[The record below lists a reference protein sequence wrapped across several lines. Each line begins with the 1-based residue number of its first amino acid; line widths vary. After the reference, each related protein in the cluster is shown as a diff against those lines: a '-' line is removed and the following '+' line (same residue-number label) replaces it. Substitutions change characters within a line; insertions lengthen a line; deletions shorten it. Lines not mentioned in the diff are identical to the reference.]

1 MNTIAK
7 YVAICLLVFFSSCS
21 IKKNSVDTNALKE
34 KECTELYGELE
45 TKEIHITQDRVCFFG
60 FDPPV
65 LPIED
70 TVVITVPNKINP
82 NIQACSPKVKKYFAY
97 NDGSMIFI
105 WKEPSLSP
113 DLEDELRKR
122 MNNSWIRIWFPDSET
137 NDGERFFVPE
147 TTVTEGV
154 DENGLC
160 WKTVNFEFM
169 SYGYDCVPPEHKW
182 YFDRILESFHK
193 KTPSYQEVFDELQ
206 KELDRI
212 IENFRETKS
221 DFYFQ
226 DVYDELLKE
235 E

>member
-45 TKEIHITQDRVCFFG
+45 TKEIHITQDRVGFFG
-60 FDPPV
+60 FSSSV
-65 LPIED
+65 LPIDD
-70 TVVITVPNKINP
+70 TIVISVPNKINP
-82 NIQACSPKVKKYFAY
+82 DIICWITAY
-97 NDGSMIFI
+97 YIYNNGARISICD
-105 WKEPSLSP
+105 EPSLS
-113 DLEDELRKR
+113 LELKDELRQR

-182 YFDRILESFHK
+182 YFDRIIESFHK
-193 KTPSYQEVFDELQ
+193 KTPSYQEVFDELL
-206 KELDRI
+206 KKYDRI
-212 IENFRETKS
+212 IENFRETKP
-221 DFYFQ
+221 DYHFQ
-226 DVYDELLKE
+226 DVDEELLKE

>member
-45 TKEIHITQDRVCFFG
+45 TKVIPITQDLVEFFCYEG
-60 FDPPV
+60 PTL
-65 LPIED
+65 LPKND
-70 TVVITVPNKINP
+70 TVEITVPNKLNSNILNFDP
-82 NIQACSPKVKKYFAY
+82 NAKAFFAY
-97 NDGSMIFI
+97 NNGASI
-105 WKEPSLSP
+105 WVEYKQYNSK
-113 DLEDELRKR
+113 LEQ
-122 MNNSWIRIWFPDSET
+122 RIWDAAMRIQIGLE
-137 NDGERFFVPE
+137 GEKFFVPE
-147 TTVTEGV
+147 TSITEGV

-169 SYGYDCVPPEHKW
+169 AYGYDCVPPEHKW

-193 KTPSYQEVFDELQ
+193 KTPSYQEVFDELL
-206 KELDRI
+206 KKYDRI
-212 IENFRETKS
+212 IENFRETKP
-221 DFYFQ
+221 DYLFQ
-226 DVYDELLKE
+226 DVEEELLKE

>member
-21 IKKNSVDTNALKE
+21 IKKNSIDTDALKE

-45 TKEIHITQDRVCFFG
+45 TKEIHITQDVVRRFG
-60 FDPPV
+60 FDTPL
-65 LPIED
+65 LPKND
-70 TVVITVPNKINP
+70 TIVITVPN
-82 NIQACSPKVKKYFAY
+82 NIYPDFICWTTVYYAY
-97 NDGSMIFI
+97 NNCALVYVSDEPALEPQLEEKLHQRINDA
-105 WKEPSLSP
+105 WKRLFFH
-113 DLEDELRKR
+113 
-122 MNNSWIRIWFPDSET
+122 NSET
-137 NDGERFFVPE
+137 SDGEKFFVPE
-147 TTVTEGV
+147 TTITEGV

-169 SYGYDCVPPEHKW
+169 SYGYVRVPPEHKW
-182 YFDRILESFHK
+182 YFDRIIESFHK
-193 KTPSYQEVFDELQ
+193 KTPSYQEVFDELL
-206 KELDRI
+206 KKYDRI

>member
-45 TKEIHITQDRVCFFG
+45 TKEIHITQDRVRFFG

-65 LPIED
+65 LPKDD
-70 TVVITVPNKINP
+70 TVVITVPNRRNHGIVCWDPVYYCFYNNGAGVYIWDEP
-82 NIQACSPKVKKYFAY
+82 NLPYQQ
-97 NDGSMIFI
+97 
-105 WKEPSLSP
+105 E
-113 DLEDELRKR
+113 EELRKR
-122 MNNSWIRIWFPDSET
+122 MFSAFERIQFPRPDDS
-137 NDGERFFVPE
+137 GEEKFFVPE
-147 TTVTEGV
+147 TTITEGV

-193 KTPSYQEVFDELQ
+193 KTPSYQEVFDELL
-206 KELDRI
+206 KKYDRI
-212 IENFRETKS
+212 IENFRETKP
-221 DFYFQ
+221 DYHFQ
-226 DVYDELLKE
+226 DVDEELLKE

>member
-45 TKEIHITQDRVCFFG
+45 TKEIHITQDKVCHFG
-60 FDPPV
+60 FNSPI
-65 LPIED
+65 LPKDD
-70 TVVITVPNKINP
+70 TIVITIPNKTNP
-82 NIQACSPKVKKYFAY
+82 DVLCWSTAYFIY
-97 NDGSMIFI
+97 NKGAGIFI
-105 WKEPSLSP
+105 SDEYTF
-113 DLEDELRKR
+113 DDELFRRITKA
-122 MNNSWIRIWFPDSET
+122 SIRIIAPYLDT
-137 NDGERFFVPE
+137 IGGEKFFVPE

-160 WKTVNFEFM
+160 WKWVRFEFM
-169 SYGYDCVPPEHKW
+169 SYGYSSVPPEHKW

-212 IENFRETKS
+212 LENFRETKP
-221 DFYFQ
+221 DYHYQ
-226 DVYDELLKE
+226 DVYDELMKE